1 MTPSLDRARHLRV
14 LATALLAAP
23 LFAACSSSSPRP
35 TGSAPAPAPAPAPG
49 TVTAE
54 QINQSPGESIEQQIM
69 KRSPG
74 VWVGKTSDGGIAVRI
89 RGGSSVMGNNE
100 PLYIVDGSPFAPG
113 PNGALTGLNPQDID
127 TIRVLKD
134 PADLTMYGVRG
145 ANGVIVIKTKRSR
158 SQ

>member
-1 MTPSLDRARHLRV
+1 MTPPLDRTRHLHV
-14 LATALLAAP
+14 LRFALLAAP
-23 LFAACSSSSPRP
+23 VLAACSGSNPP
-35 TGSAPAPAPAPAPG
+35 QTGSAPTPATG
-49 TVTAE
+49 TVTAD
-54 QINQSPGESIEQQIM
+54 QINQTPGESIEQQIM

-74 VWVGKTSDGGIAVRI
+74 VWVGKTSDGSIAVRI
-89 RGGSSVMGNNE
+89 RGGSSLMGNNE

-127 TIRVLKD
+127 TIKVLKD

-145 ANGVIVIKTKRSR
+145 SNGVIVIKTKRSR

>member
-1 MTPSLDRARHLRV
+1 MTPPLDRARHLRV
-14 LATALLAAP
+14 LRLALLAAP
-23 LFAACSSSSPRP
+23 LLAACSGSNPP
-35 TGSAPAPAPAPAPG
+35 QTGSAPAPAAG

-54 QINQSPGESIEQQIM
+54 QISQSPGESIEQQIM

-74 VWVGKTSDGGIAVRI
+74 VWVGRTSDGSLAVRI
-89 RGGSSVMGNNE
+89 RGGSSLMGNNE

-127 TIRVLKD
+127 TIKVLKD

-145 ANGVIVIKTKRSR
+145 SNGVIVIKTKRSR

>member
-1 MTPSLDRARHLRV
+1 MTSPVRL
-14 LATALLAAP
+14 LATALLVAP
-23 LFAACSSSSPRP
+23 LLAACAGSTTPETGP
-35 TGSAPAPAPAPAPG
+35 TPATTAG
-49 TVTAE
+49 TVTS
-54 QINQSPGESIEQQIM
+54 QQLDQSPGESIEQQIM

-74 VWVGKTSDGGIAVRI
+74 VWVGKTSDGSIAVRI
-89 RGGSSVMGNNE
+89 RGGTSLMGNNE

-127 TIRVLKD
+127 TIKVLKD

-145 ANGVIVIKTKRSR
+145 ANGVIVIKTKKSR